1 MNTYTTYAET
11 LANDIKNNLHFDTKI
26 EDIHEEVL
34 KASYKLAR
42 HIGDNR
48 PMSESK
54 QIVNAFSELI
64 DILPSAFIEM
74 SYWKNIDDCLCECE
88 GWENADCAMIST
100 ENISLKHRYNGRYE
114 TMAED
119 IGLLIFSCMD
129 KSEIKEDLE
138 LDWDGNQT
146 WQYIHK
152 K

>member
-11 LANDIKNNLHFDTKI
+11 LANDIKNNLHFDNKI
-26 EDIHEEVL
+26 EDIYEEVL
-34 KASYKLAR
+34 KASYQLAR

-48 PMSESK
+48 PMSEIK
-54 QIVNAFSELI
+54 QIVNAFGELI
-64 DILPSAFIEM
+64 DILPGGFIEM
-74 SYWKNIDDCLCECE
+74 SYWKNCEDELCESE
-88 GWENADCAMIST
+88 DWENADCVMISS
-100 ENISLKHRYNGRYE
+100 ENISLKHKCNGRYE

-119 IGLLIFSCMD
+119 IGLLIFGCMD

-138 LDWDGNQT
+138 VDWDENKS